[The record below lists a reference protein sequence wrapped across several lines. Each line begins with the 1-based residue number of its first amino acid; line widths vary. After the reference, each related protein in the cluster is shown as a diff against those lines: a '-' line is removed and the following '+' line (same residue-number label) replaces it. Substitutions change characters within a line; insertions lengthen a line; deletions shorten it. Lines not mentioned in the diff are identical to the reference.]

1 MGVVVRDVETVD
13 PGARKN
19 DEVRKRDGHTRRAG
33 TIGELH
39 RPMPDLRRDLVVG
52 KQRLVTAKRLALGV
66 VGDATPQ
73 FESHGRTPRGFAA
86 LEERRLVVRRPSPE
100 DARSSLVEITGDGR
114 QLLAGTRAE
123 QAEAVARL
131 LTELDDDQLA
141 LLAGAIEPLERVVY
155 GPEAAD
161 ATLRAT
167 VGI

>member
-1 MGVVVRDVETVD
+1 MTERDRPDQRRTEV
-13 PGARKN
+13 ARRLTPA
-19 DEVRKRDGHTRRAG
+19 VLRLSRRLRPAS
-33 TIGELH
+33 GELAIGH
-39 RPMPDLRRDLVVG
+39 FSVLSTLERFGPQRPSDLARIELFSQPAVTRVV
-52 KQRLVTAKRLALGV
+52 
-66 VGDATPQ
+66 
-73 FESHGRTPRGFAA
+73 AA